1 MGSRATPLGLSG
13 LRAAVLY
20 VELHDPRRG
29 YSTLLKYAVP
39 YVTDGNMTLEYVR
52 IKYVRTY
59 SNLVG
64 VRGCR
69 VLDPTSS
76 ILTDFRIFSYAE
88 YPGTPKKSSTLSP

>member
-29 YSTLLKYAVP
+29 YSTLLKYVRTYALP

-59 SNLVG
+59 VRTYSNLVG
-64 VRGCR
+64 VM
-69 VLDPTSS
+69 
-76 ILTDFRIFSYAE
+76 
-88 YPGTPKKSSTLSP
+88 